1 MPQQPRGAAN
11 AYRATY
17 TEYAPDPATPVRSLM
32 GDIARRLRLVPSPSS
47 VYGPGPGTPET
58 SFTGYSPPAPHS
70 LPRSTIQNIGG
81 GNPIPDVNLN
91 TMASGLSD
99 SNHADVVN
107 AIFADR
113 LRRRGV
119 AL

>member
-1 MPQQPRGAAN
+1 MGTPRYGPAN

-17 TEYAPDPATPVRSLM
+17 TEYAPDPALPVRSLM
-32 GDIARRLRLVPSPSS
+32 TDIARRLLLMPSRSS
-47 VYGPGPGTPET
+47 SYGPGPGTPEN
-58 SFTGYSPPAPHS
+58 SFTGYSPKAPQS
-70 LPRSTIQNIGG
+70 LPGSAIQGLGG
-81 GNPIPDVNLN
+81 GRPYPDEGLN

-99 SNHADVVN
+99 SEHNDVVN